1 MATIRTS
8 ACLTLCCWARG
19 LRAKPS
25 LNRHR
30 CACCRSMTH
39 GPMHLSFSC
48 WRKFLIKMS
57 ATLRG
62 FRKACGRL
70 RIPTSGCR
78 PTKREKSGISIV
90 TTARPWQLRRRDPSR
105 CSLEVN
111 NPAARRNTP
120 KHHVA
125 QFRFANVPGKYFMSD
140 SSNNSLQGKIAVVTG
155 AATGLGKQVAIK
167 LVEAGARVAILGR
180 TQEKLD
186 ALAKSLGP
194 SALPVVADV
203 ADPDQ
208 VRSAFEMVDR
218 HFGPVDIL
226 VNNAAIYVPFR
237 IEDADDQG
245 LINTISTNLLGAA
258 FCIREAT
265 KRMKVKGQGD
275 IINVSSE
282 STRNPFPYLTVYAA
296 RKAGL
301 ETLSAGLRSELHEYG
316 IRVAV
321 LRVGRMKG
329 LDANA
334 SLANW
339 KEGELEQALALWDKT
354 GHNAFTGAGMDT
366 STVAGAVLNALTLP
380 REANMDVFEV

>member
-1 MATIRTS
+1 
-8 ACLTLCCWARG
+8 
-19 LRAKPS
+19 
-25 LNRHR
+25 
-30 CACCRSMTH
+30 
-39 GPMHLSFSC
+39 
-48 WRKFLIKMS
+48 
-57 ATLRG
+57 
-62 FRKACGRL
+62 
-70 RIPTSGCR
+70 
-78 PTKREKSGISIV
+78 
-90 TTARPWQLRRRDPSR
+90 
-105 CSLEVN
+105 
-111 NPAARRNTP
+111 
-120 KHHVA
+120 
-125 QFRFANVPGKYFMSD
+125 MSD

-180 TQEKLD
+180 TQEKLE

-245 LINTISTNLLGAA
+245 LIDTISTNLIGAA

-296 RKAGL
+296 SKAGL

-380 REANMDVFEV
+380 REANMDVFEVRSA